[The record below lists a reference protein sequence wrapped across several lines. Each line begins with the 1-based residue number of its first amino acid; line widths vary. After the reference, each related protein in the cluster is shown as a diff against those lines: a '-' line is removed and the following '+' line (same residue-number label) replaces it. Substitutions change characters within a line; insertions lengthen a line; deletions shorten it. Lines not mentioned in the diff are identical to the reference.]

1 MNTRTQPRLI
11 AVLSV
16 ALLISL
22 CLNLFAAGTWLTGL
36 WLQGSAP
43 IAVERALAGYP
54 VELRR
59 EVARRL
65 LTDREAV
72 RTAVQALREARQ
84 TMLAQMR
91 AEPLDRAELDAA
103 MADVRTATTAL
114 QARVHLA
121 LGASIEQAPAHLR
134 SAIHG
139 DSPDQSGWLELTDP

>member
-11 AVLSV
+11 ATLSV

-36 WLQGSAP
+36 WLQRGAQP
-43 IAVERALAGYP
+43 AVERTLAGYP

-65 LTDREAV
+65 LADREAV
-72 RTAVQALREARQ
+72 RAAVQSLREARQ
-84 TMLAQMR
+84 TMLARMR
-91 AEPLDRAELDAA
+91 AEPLDRIALDAA
-103 MADVRTATTAL
+103 MAEVRTATTAL
-114 QARVHLA
+114 QTRVHLA

-134 SAIHG
+134 SAIHS
-139 DSPDQSGWLELTDP
+139 DSRDQADWLDLTDP